1 MGLAKRKLTKSDI
14 VSQRLNHLLF
24 INGYMT
30 QKRLAFQMG
39 IPVST
44 IGSKM
49 VGRARWN
56 LDEVDALGRI
66 FGVTPN
72 YLFGY
77 EPIESAEPLDDD
89 IPASN
94 ETGMSDLVAGAGF
107 EPTTSGL

>member
-1 MGLAKRKLTKSDI
+1 MTETVLQLDGFGITLRCMGLAKRKLTKSDI

-66 FGVTPN
+66 FGVTR
-72 YLFGY
+72 
-77 EPIESAEPLDDD
+77 
-89 IPASN
+89 
-94 ETGMSDLVAGAGF
+94 
-107 EPTTSGL
+107 TTSSDTSRSRQPSP